1 MKKTKKAE
9 TLVSILIGV
18 FILSLISIGA
28 IKIMEYDKQK
38 TIEYDKINKIF
49 LLEANSNNLI
59 KKIPTSQFGEKQ
71 VFYLYKTGSQILA
84 YSGIS
89 NDYIKY
95 IDEDGNTIN
104 TGTYKGYIY
113 TRLFIIDKDTST
125 SQLVKGAIKELIRK

>member
-9 TLVSILIGV
+9 TLVSILIWV
-18 FILSLISIGA
+18 FILSLISIWA

-59 KKIPTSQFGEKQ
+59 KKIPTSQFWEKQ
-71 VFYLYKTGSQILA
+71 VFYLYKTWSQILA
-84 YSGIS
+84 YSWIS

-95 IDEDGNTIN
+95 IDEDWNTIN
-104 TGTYKGYIY
+104 TWTYKWYIY

-125 SQLVKGAIKELIRK
+125 SQLVKWAIKELIRK